1 MKSRKFIKLMEAI
14 FDGWDI
20 EGDGL

>member
-1 MKSRKFIKLMEAI
+1 MKSRKFIKLMEAV

-20 EGDGL
+20 EGDEL